1 MDKLTSI
8 FQLREML
15 SQLEHDV
22 GLDTLSRIERDVL
35 LSAHSLSEG
44 TGAVVSSEQIRAHP
58 LLTSVT
64 QATFYRA
71 MRRLLNCGFLE
82 RADGSRAKTYTVRS
96 DRIDP
101 ELTSR

>member
-1 MDKLTSI
+1 M
-8 FQLREML
+8 
-15 SQLEHDV
+15 
-22 GLDTLSRIERDVL
+22 
-35 LSAHSLSEG
+35 
-44 TGAVVSSEQIRAHP
+44 
-58 LLTSVT
+58 T